1 MSFWPGE
8 KLRYAETH
16 FKFKLPWS
24 LLYKPWP
31 EIIFDAPFQFVPG
44 VEPTLWIVVRDADR
58 FPTTLK
64 TAEILLKHTVNKDF
78 NYAFDNATGNARQQ
92 DIAISRDLNLDVH
105 EQMQFIPFP
114 LGEVP
119 AGTYE
124 AHCKLTVEREG
135 KTQTFERWNLPRLK
149 QVPIRFKVLN
159 EFPPTAPGYVAGEMH
174 CHTHYSADH
183 VEYGATPAVLQQAA
197 KAVGLDF
204 VSCTDHAY
212 DFAFTQE
219 DYTKEAESPVPR
231 FQKLREEIAA
241 LPRENEKGERM
252 PLLLAGEEVSAGNSK
267 GENVHM
273 TVLAPDG
280 YLPGLGDCG
289 RYWLENRPTRS
300 IKQILND
307 TEAHCFAA
315 HPFQQMGLL
324 EKFVFRRGYWKPED
338 LNIANKSAEKN
349 AKNFNNEN
357 ASKKH
362 SIRGIQFW
370 NGIRDEGFKLGREF
384 WIGELGKGNYL
395 LPIGG
400 NDAHGDLNDTTAV
413 DLPLLSLK
421 HSRAHIF
428 GNVRTV
434 VKLDDNHTRRESRPT
449 ELGMTEPNGWD
460 LSEAKVQRR
469 KTKDEREACH
479 PEQSFSTNGRESI
492 QFHPKDPEQLDERRK
507 TKDER
512 EACHPELLDERR
524 KTKDERE
531 TCHPEPSFST
541 NGRESIQFH
550 LKDPVTLNEAFSGD
564 NCYITDGP
572 ALWWERDRNGITFH
586 ARSNKETGGGFR
598 YIRIYGRRMLSN
610 GKLAPNEEIVLGS
623 LIAAPDHA
631 DIPVAP
637 FDFAYVRAECET
649 ATGKFALT
657 SAAQLLDQR
666 FKKTL

>member
-1 MSFWPGE
+1 MSFLPGE

-44 VEPTLWIVVRDADR
+44 VEPMLWIVVRDADR
-58 FPTTLK
+58 FPTTIK
-64 TAEILLKHTVNKDF
+64 TVEIRLSNVIPAGTLLESNATENAARQPDVVINKD
-78 NYAFDNATGNARQQ
+78 
-92 DIAISRDLNLDVH
+92 LNTEVQ
-105 EQMQFIPFP
+105 EQMRFIPLA
-114 LGEVP
+114 LGKIP

-124 AHCKLTVEREG
+124 AHCKLTVERKG

-149 QVPIRFKVLN
+149 PVPLRFKVLS
-159 EFPPTAPGYVAGEMH
+159 EALPIAPGYAAGEMH

-183 VEYGATPAVLQQAA
+183 VEYGATPEVLQQAA

-219 DYTKEAESPVPR
+219 DFTKEADSPVPR

-241 LPRENEKGERM
+241 LPTTDENGNRL
-252 PLLLAGEEVSAGNSK
+252 PLMIAGEEVSAGNSK

-273 TVLAPDG
+273 TVLGPEG

-300 IKQILND
+300 IKQILNM

-338 LNIANKSAEKN
+338 LNLSG
-349 AKNFNNEN
+349 
-357 ASKKH
+357 KH
-362 SIRGIQFW
+362 AIRGIQFW

-384 WIGELGKGNYL
+384 WINELGKGNYL

-400 NDAHGDLNDTTAV
+400 NDAHGDLNSMTAV
-413 DLPLLSLK
+413 NLPLISLK
-421 HSRAHIF
+421 HTRAHTF

-434 VKLDDNHTRRESRPT
+434 VKLDDNCIRRESRPT
-449 ELGMTEPNGWD
+449 QLGMTEPNSWD

-469 KTKDEREACH
+469 
-479 PEQSFSTNGRESI
+479 
-492 QFHPKDPEQLDERRK
+492 
-507 TKDER
+507 
-512 EACHPELLDERR
+512 
-524 KTKDERE
+524 E
-531 TCHPEPSFST
+531 TLAS
-541 NGRESIQFH
+541 
-550 LKDPVTLNEAFSGD
+550 LNAAFSGD
-564 NCYITDGP
+564 NCYVTDGP
-572 ALWWERDRNGITFH
+572 ALWWERSDKEKSKEITFH
-586 ARSNKETGGGFR
+586 ARSNKEMGGGFR
-598 YIRIYGRRMLSN
+598 YIRIYGRRELPN
-610 GKLAPNEEIVLGS
+610 GKLAVEEEIMLGS

-631 DIPVAP
+631 DIPVAT
-637 FDFAYVRAECET
+637 FGFAYVRAECET
-649 ATGKFALT
+649 ATGRFALT
-657 SAAQLLDQR
+657 SAARVQQ
-666 FKKTL
+666 

>member
-44 VEPTLWIVVRDADR
+44 VEPYLWIVVRDADR
-58 FPTTLK
+58 FPATIK
-64 TAEILLKHTVNKDF
+64 SAEIVLKARTQ
-78 NYAFDNATGNARQQ
+78 NAQQ
-92 DIAISRDLNLDVH
+92 DALLLQDAQQTQDVPQPDIIICKELNIEVR
-105 EQMQFIPFP
+105 EQMRFIPLA
-114 LGEVP
+114 LGKIP
-119 AGTYE
+119 TGTYE

-135 KTQTFERWNLPRLK
+135 KSQTFERWNLPRLK
-149 QVPIRFKVLN
+149 PVPLRFKVLN
-159 EFPPTAPGYVAGEMH
+159 EKPPIAPGYAAGEMH

-183 VEYGATPAVLQQAA
+183 VEYGATPEVLQLAA

-204 VSCTDHAY
+204 VNCTDHAY

-219 DYTKEAESPVPR
+219 DYTKEADSPVPR

-241 LPRENEKGERM
+241 LPVKDENGNDM
-252 PLLLAGEEVSAGNSK
+252 PLMLAGEEVSAGNSK

-273 TVLAPDG
+273 TVLAPEG

-300 IKQILND
+300 IKQILNM

-315 HPFQQMGLL
+315 HPFQQMGML

-338 LNIANKSAEKN
+338 LQLKN
-349 AKNFNNEN
+349 
-357 ASKKH
+357 KH
-362 SIRGIQFW
+362 SIRGLQFW

-384 WIGELGKGNYL
+384 WINELGKGNYL

-400 NDAHGDLNDTTAV
+400 NDAHGDLNSMTAV
-413 DLPLLSLK
+413 DLPLISLK
-421 HSRAHIF
+421 HTRAHTF

-434 VKLDDNHTRRESRPT
+434 IKIDERRETRDESGPT
-449 ELGMTEPNGWD
+449 TM
-460 LSEAKVQRR
+460 
-469 KTKDEREACH
+469 CH
-479 PEQSFSTNGRESI
+479 PEQSEGSS
-492 QFHPKDPEQLDERRK
+492 KVSL
-507 TKDER
+507 
-512 EACHPELLDERR
+512 
-524 KTKDERE
+524 
-531 TCHPEPSFST
+531 
-541 NGRESIQFH
+541 
-550 LKDPVTLNEAFSGD
+550 TLADINAAFAAD

-572 ALWWERDRNGITFH
+572 ALWWERDDNGITFH

-598 YIRIYGRRMLSN
+598 YVRIYGRRIQPN
-610 GKLAPNEEIVLGS
+610 GKLAPEEEVMIGS
-623 LIAAPDHA
+623 QVATPDHA
-631 DIPVAP
+631 DIPVATLG
-637 FDFAYVRAECET
+637 FAYVRAECET

-657 SAAQLLDQR
+657 SAAQLL
-666 FKKTL
+666 

>member
-44 VEPTLWIVVRDADR
+44 IEPYLWIVVRDADH
-58 FPTTLK
+58 FPTTIK
-64 TAEILLKHTVNKDF
+64 SAEIVLK
-78 NYAFDNATGNARQQ
+78 ARAQEAQQ
-92 DIAISRDLNLDVH
+92 DALLLQDAPQPDIVICKDLNIEVR
-105 EQMQFIPFP
+105 EQVRFIPLA
-114 LGEVP
+114 LGKIP
-119 AGTYE
+119 TGTYE

-135 KTQTFERWNLPRLK
+135 KSQTFERWNLPRLK
-149 QVPIRFKVLN
+149 HVPLRFKVLN
-159 EFPPTAPGYVAGEMH
+159 EMPPIAPGYAAGEMH

-183 VEYGATPAVLQQAA
+183 VEYGATPEVMQLAA

-219 DYTKEAESPVPR
+219 DYTKEADSPVPR

-241 LPRENEKGERM
+241 LPKKDENGNDM
-252 PLLLAGEEVSAGNSK
+252 PLMLAGEEVSAGNSK

-273 TVLAPDG
+273 TVLAPEG

-300 IKQILND
+300 IKQILNM

-315 HPFQQMGLL
+315 HPFQQMGML

-338 LNIANKSAEKN
+338 LQQKN
-349 AKNFNNEN
+349 
-357 ASKKH
+357 KH
-362 SIRGIQFW
+362 SIRGLQFW

-384 WIGELGKGNYL
+384 WINELGKGNYL

-400 NDAHGDLNDTTAV
+400 NDAHGDLNSMTAV
-413 DLPLLSLK
+413 DLPLISLK
-421 HSRAHIF
+421 HTRAHTF

-434 VKLDDNHTRRESRPT
+434 IK
-449 ELGMTEPNGWD
+449 
-460 LSEAKVQRR
+460 
-469 KTKDEREACH
+469 
-479 PEQSFSTNGRESI
+479 I
-492 QFHPKDPEQLDERRK
+492 DERRE
-507 TKDER
+507 TRDESG
-512 EACHPELLDERR
+512 A
-524 KTKDERE
+524 KQ
-531 TCHPEPSFST
+531 
-541 NGRESIQFH
+541 ESALSLAAI
-550 LKDPVTLNEAFSGD
+550 NAAFSGD

-572 ALWWERDRNGITFH
+572 ALWWVRDDNGITFH

-598 YIRIYGRRMLSN
+598 YVRIYGRRIQPN
-610 GKLAPNEEIVLGS
+610 GKLAPEEEVMIGS
-623 LIAAPDHA
+623 QVATPDHA
-631 DIPVAP
+631 DIPVATLG
-637 FDFAYVRAECET
+637 FAYVRAECET

-657 SAAQLLDQR
+657 SAAKLL
-666 FKKTL
+666 

>member
-1 MSFWPGE
+1 MSFLPGE

-44 VEPTLWIVVRDADR
+44 VEPMLWIVVRDADR
-58 FPTTLK
+58 FPTTIK
-64 TAEILLKHTVNKDF
+64 TVEIRLSNVIPAGTLLES
-78 NYAFDNATGNARQQ
+78 NATENAARQP
-92 DIAISRDLNLDVH
+92 DVVISKDLNTEVQ
-105 EQMQFIPFP
+105 EQMRFIPLA
-114 LGEVP
+114 LGKIP

-124 AHCKLTVEREG
+124 AHCKLTIERKG

-149 QVPIRFKVLN
+149 PVPLRFKVLS
-159 EFPPTAPGYVAGEMH
+159 EALPIAPGYAAGEMH

-183 VEYGATPAVLQQAA
+183 VEYGATPEVLQQAA

-219 DYTKEAESPVPR
+219 DFTKEANSPVPR

-241 LPRENEKGERM
+241 LPSTDENGNRL
-252 PLLLAGEEVSAGNSK
+252 PLMIAGEEVSAGNSK

-273 TVLAPDG
+273 TVLGPEG

-300 IKQILND
+300 IKQILNM

-338 LNIANKSAEKN
+338 LNLSG
-349 AKNFNNEN
+349 
-357 ASKKH
+357 KH
-362 SIRGIQFW
+362 AIRGIQFW

-384 WIGELGKGNYL
+384 WINELGKGNYL

-400 NDAHGDLNDTTAV
+400 NDAHGDLNSMTAV
-413 DLPLLSLK
+413 NLPLISLK
-421 HSRAHIF
+421 HTRAHTF

-434 VKLDDNHTRRESRPT
+434 VRI
-449 ELGMTEPNGWD
+449 
-460 LSEAKVQRR
+460 
-469 KTKDEREACH
+469 DER
-479 PEQSFSTNGRESI
+479 G
-492 QFHPKDPEQLDERRK
+492 
-507 TKDER
+507 
-512 EACHPELLDERR
+512 
-524 KTKDERE
+524 E
-531 TCHPEPSFST
+531 TLAS
-541 NGRESIQFH
+541 
-550 LKDPVTLNEAFSGD
+550 LNAAFSGD
-564 NCYITDGP
+564 NCYVTDGP
-572 ALWWERDRNGITFH
+572 ALWWERSDKEKSKEITFH
-586 ARSNKETGGGFR
+586 ARSNKEMGGGFR
-598 YIRIYGRRMLSN
+598 YIRIYGRRELPN
-610 GKLAPNEEIVLGS
+610 GKLAVEEEIMLGS

-631 DIPVAP
+631 DIPVAT
-637 FDFAYVRAECET
+637 FGFAYVRAECET
-649 ATGKFALT
+649 ATGRFALT
-657 SAAQLLDQR
+657 SAARVQQ
-666 FKKTL
+666 

>member
-44 VEPTLWIVVRDADR
+44 VEPYLWIVVRDADH
-58 FPTTLK
+58 FPTTIKSAEIVLK
-64 TAEILLKHTVNKDF
+64 TRAQD
-78 NYAFDNATGNARQQ
+78 AQQ
-92 DIAISRDLNLDVH
+92 DALQLQDALQTQDVPQPDIIICKELNIEVN
-105 EQMQFIPFP
+105 EQMKFIPLA
-114 LGEVP
+114 LGKIP
-119 AGTYE
+119 AGAYE
-124 AHCKLTVEREG
+124 AHCKLTVERNG
-135 KTQTFERWNLPRLK
+135 KSQTFERWNLPRLK
-149 QVPIRFKVLN
+149 HVPLRFKVLN
-159 EFPPTAPGYVAGEMH
+159 EMPPIAPGYAAGEMH

-183 VEYGATPAVLQQAA
+183 VEYGATPEVLQLAA

-219 DYTKEAESPVPR
+219 DYTKEADSPVPR

-241 LPRENEKGERM
+241 LPVKDENGNDM
-252 PLLLAGEEVSAGNSK
+252 PLMLASEEVSAGNSK

-273 TVLAPDG
+273 TVLAPEG

-300 IKQILND
+300 IKQILNM

-315 HPFQQMGLL
+315 HPFQQMGML

-338 LNIANKSAEKN
+338 LQLKN
-349 AKNFNNEN
+349 
-357 ASKKH
+357 KH
-362 SIRGIQFW
+362 SIRGLQFW

-384 WIGELGKGNYL
+384 WINELGKGNYL

-400 NDAHGDLNDTTAV
+400 NDAHGDLNSMTAV
-413 DLPLLSLK
+413 DLPLISLK
-421 HSRAHIF
+421 HTRAHTF

-434 VKLDDNHTRRESRPT
+434 IKIDERRETR
-449 ELGMTEPNGWD
+449 
-460 LSEAKVQRR
+460 
-469 KTKDEREACH
+469 DESGSTTMCH
-479 PEQSFSTNGRESI
+479 PEQSEGSS
-492 QFHPKDPEQLDERRK
+492 KVSL
-507 TKDER
+507 
-512 EACHPELLDERR
+512 
-524 KTKDERE
+524 
-531 TCHPEPSFST
+531 
-541 NGRESIQFH
+541 
-550 LKDPVTLNEAFSGD
+550 TLADINAAFAAD

-572 ALWWERDRNGITFH
+572 ALWWERDNNGITFH

-598 YIRIYGRRMLSN
+598 YVRIYGRRIQPN
-610 GKLAPNEEIVLGS
+610 GKLAPEEEVMIGS
-623 LIAAPDHA
+623 QVATPDHA
-631 DIPVAP
+631 DITVATLG
-637 FDFAYVRAECET
+637 FAYVRAECET

-657 SAAQLLDQR
+657 SAAKLL
-666 FKKTL
+666 

>member
-1 MSFWPGE
+1 MIFLPGE

-31 EIIFDAPFQFVPG
+31 EIIFDSPFQFVPG

-64 TAEILLKHTVNKDF
+64 TAEIVLKRTAERDGMYFENAQDLNSAKQQDL
-78 NYAFDNATGNARQQ
+78 DNASQS
-92 DIAISRDLNLDVH
+92 DIVISKDLSLDVH

-114 LGEVP
+114 LGEIP

-124 AHCKLTVEREG
+124 AYCKLTVERDG
-135 KTQTFERWNLPRLK
+135 KMQTFERWNLPRLK
-149 QVPIRFKVLN
+149 QAPLRFKVLN
-159 EFPPTAPGYVAGEMH
+159 EFPPIAPGYVAGEMH

-183 VEYGATPAVLQQAA
+183 VEYGATPEVLQQAA

-241 LPRENEKGERM
+241 LPSKDESGKPM

-267 GENVHM
+267 GENVHV

-307 TEAHCFAA
+307 TDAHCFAA

-338 LNIANKSAEKN
+338 LNIANKSTKKN
-349 AKNFNNEN
+349 HA
-357 ASKKH
+357 
-362 SIRGIQFW
+362 IRGLQFW
-370 NGIRDEGFKLGREF
+370 NGSRDEGFKLGREF
-384 WIGELGKGNYL
+384 WINELGKGNYL

-400 NDAHGDLNDTTAV
+400 NDAHGDLNDMTAV

-421 HSRAHIF
+421 HTRAHIF

-434 VKLDDNHTRRESRPT
+434 IRVGSWKLEVGSDAKQESPLMRHPRPT
-449 ELGMTEPNGWD
+449 GG
-460 LSEAKVQRR
+460 
-469 KTKDEREACH
+469 
-479 PEQSFSTNGRESI
+479 
-492 QFHPKDPEQLDERRK
+492 DPHNDSVTPPQV
-507 TKDER
+507 
-512 EACHPELLDERR
+512 PELAEGLGHLTHSLSLDVI
-524 KTKDERE
+524 
-531 TCHPEPSFST
+531 
-541 NGRESIQFH
+541 NA
-550 LKDPVTLNEAFSGD
+550 AFAAD

-586 ARSNKETGGGFR
+586 ARSNRDTGGGFR

-610 GKLAPNEEIVLGS
+610 GKLAPDEEVLIGS
-623 LIAAPDHA
+623 LVAAPDHA
-631 DIPVAP
+631 DIPVAT

>member
-44 VEPTLWIVVRDADR
+44 VEPYLWIVVRDADH
-58 FPTTLK
+58 FPTTIKNAEIVLK
-64 TAEILLKHTVNKDF
+64 TRTK
-78 NYAFDNATGNARQQ
+78 NAQQ
-92 DIAISRDLNLDVH
+92 DALLLQDAQQTQDVPQPDIIICKELNIEVR
-105 EQMQFIPFP
+105 EQMRFIPLA
-114 LGEVP
+114 LGKIP

-135 KTQTFERWNLPRLK
+135 KSQTFERWNLPRLK
-149 QVPIRFKVLN
+149 PVPLRFKVLN
-159 EFPPTAPGYVAGEMH
+159 ETPPIAPGYAAGEMH

-183 VEYGATPAVLQQAA
+183 VEYGATPEVLQLAA

-204 VSCTDHAY
+204 VNCTDHAY

-219 DYTKEAESPVPR
+219 DYTKEADSPVPR

-241 LPRENEKGERM
+241 LPKKDENGNDM
-252 PLLLAGEEVSAGNSK
+252 PLMLAGEEVSAGNSK

-273 TVLAPDG
+273 TVLAPEG

-300 IKQILND
+300 IKQILNM

-315 HPFQQMGLL
+315 HPFQQMGML

-338 LNIANKSAEKN
+338 LQLKN
-349 AKNFNNEN
+349 
-357 ASKKH
+357 KH
-362 SIRGIQFW
+362 SIRGLQFW

-384 WIGELGKGNYL
+384 WINELGKGNYL

-400 NDAHGDLNDTTAV
+400 NDAHGDLNSMTAV
-413 DLPLLSLK
+413 DLPLISLK
-421 HSRAHIF
+421 HTRAHTF

-434 VKLDDNHTRRESRPT
+434 VKIMSPT
-449 ELGMTEPNGWD
+449 GNPI
-460 LSEAKVQRR
+460 LSFPAPTGNLPTQPPLSL
-469 KTKDEREACH
+469 AAI
-479 PEQSFSTNGRESI
+479 N
-492 QFHPKDPEQLDERRK
+492 
-507 TKDER
+507 
-512 EACHPELLDERR
+512 A
-524 KTKDERE
+524 
-531 TCHPEPSFST
+531 
-541 NGRESIQFH
+541 
-550 LKDPVTLNEAFSGD
+550 AFAAD

-572 ALWWERDRNGITFH
+572 ALWWERDDNGITFH

-598 YIRIYGRRMLSN
+598 YVRIYGRRIQPN
-610 GKLAPNEEIVLGS
+610 GKLAPEEEVMIGS
-623 LIAAPDHA
+623 QVATPDHA
-631 DIPVAP
+631 DISVATLG
-637 FDFAYVRAECET
+637 FAYVRAECET
-649 ATGKFALT
+649 ATGKYALT
-657 SAAQLLDQR
+657 SAAQLL
-666 FKKTL
+666 

>member
-1 MSFWPGE
+1 MSFLPGE

-44 VEPTLWIVVRDADR
+44 VEPTLWIVVRDADH

-64 TAEILLKHTVNKDF
+64 TAEIQLKRID
-78 NYAFDNATGNARQQ
+78 DNAWGNALENVPGNASENAAGNAPGSAPQP
-92 DIAISRDLNLDVH
+92 DISICKDLNFDVH
-105 EQMQFIPFP
+105 EQMRFIPLA
-114 LGEVP
+114 LGKIP

-124 AHCKLTVEREG
+124 VFCKLTVERDG

-149 QVPIRFKVLN
+149 PVPLRFKVLK
-159 EFPPTAPGYVAGEMH
+159 EIPPIAPGYAAGEMH

-183 VEYGATPAVLQQAA
+183 VEYGATPEVLQQAA

-204 VSCTDHAY
+204 VNCTDHAY

-219 DYTKEAESPVPR
+219 DYTKEAASPVPR

-241 LPRENEKGERM
+241 LPTTDENGNIM
-252 PLLLAGEEVSAGNSK
+252 PFMIAGEEVSAGNSK

-273 TVLAPDG
+273 TVLGPEG

-300 IKQILND
+300 IKQILNM

-338 LNIANKSAEKN
+338 LNIKGKRP
-349 AKNFNNEN
+349 
-357 ASKKH
+357 
-362 SIRGIQFW
+362 IRGLQFW

-384 WIGELGKGNYL
+384 WINELGKGNYL

-400 NDAHGDLNDTTAV
+400 NDAHGDLNGMTAV
-413 DLPLLSLK
+413 SLPLFSLK
-421 HSRAHIF
+421 HTRAHTF
-428 GNVRTV
+428 GKVRTV
-434 VKLDDNHTRRESRPT
+434 VKIEKEISA
-449 ELGMTEPNGWD
+449 
-460 LSEAKVQRR
+460 S
-469 KTKDEREACH
+469 
-479 PEQSFSTNGRESI
+479 
-492 QFHPKDPEQLDERRK
+492 
-507 TKDER
+507 
-512 EACHPELLDERR
+512 
-524 KTKDERE
+524 
-531 TCHPEPSFST
+531 
-541 NGRESIQFH
+541 
-550 LKDPVTLNEAFSGD
+550 LNSAFAGD

-572 ALWWERDRNGITFH
+572 ALWWERNDKETGKEITFH
-586 ARSNKETGGGFR
+586 ARSNKEMGGGFR
-598 YIRIYGRRMLSN
+598 YIRIYGRRELPN
-610 GKLAPNEEIVLGS
+610 GTLALEEEVMLGS
-623 LIAAPDHA
+623 LVAAPDHA
-631 DIPVAP
+631 DIPVAT
-637 FDFAYVRAECET
+637 FGFAYVRAECET

-657 SAAQLLDQR
+657 SAAQLL
-666 FKKTL
+666 

>member
-31 EIIFDAPFQFVPG
+31 EIIFDAPFQFVPS
-44 VEPTLWIVVRDADR
+44 VEPYLWIVVRDADH
-58 FPTTLK
+58 FPTTIKNAEIVLK
-64 TAEILLKHTVNKDF
+64 TRTQ
-78 NYAFDNATGNARQQ
+78 NAQAPDLQLQ
-92 DIAISRDLNLDVH
+92 DAPQPDIVINRDLNIEVC
-105 EQMQFIPFP
+105 EQMKFIPLA
-114 LGEVP
+114 LGKIP

-135 KTQTFERWNLPRLK
+135 KSQTFERWNLSRLK
-149 QVPIRFKVLN
+149 PVPLRFKVLN
-159 EFPPTAPGYVAGEMH
+159 EMPPIAPGYAAGEMH

-183 VEYGATPAVLQQAA
+183 VEYGATPEVLQLAA

-204 VSCTDHAY
+204 VNCTDHAY

-219 DYTKEAESPVPR
+219 DYTKEADSPVPR

-241 LPRENEKGERM
+241 LPVKDENGGDM
-252 PLLLAGEEVSAGNSK
+252 PLMLAGEEVSAGNSK

-273 TVLAPDG
+273 TVLAPEG

-300 IKQILND
+300 IKQILSM

-338 LNIANKSAEKN
+338 LQLKN
-349 AKNFNNEN
+349 
-357 ASKKH
+357 KH
-362 SIRGIQFW
+362 SIRGLQFW

-384 WIGELGKGNYL
+384 WINELGKGNYL

-400 NDAHGDLNDTTAV
+400 NDAHGDLNSMTAV
-413 DLPLLSLK
+413 DLPLISLK
-421 HSRAHIF
+421 HTRAHTF

-434 VKLDDNHTRRESRPT
+434 IKLDES
-449 ELGMTEPNGWD
+449 G
-460 LSEAKVQRR
+460 AKQ
-469 KTKDEREACH
+469 KS
-479 PEQSFSTNGRESI
+479 P
-492 QFHPKDPEQLDERRK
+492 L
-507 TKDER
+507 
-512 EACHPELLDERR
+512 
-524 KTKDERE
+524 
-531 TCHPEPSFST
+531 
-541 NGRESIQFH
+541 
-550 LKDPVTLNEAFSGD
+550 TLAAINAAFAAD

-572 ALWWERDRNGITFH
+572 ALWWERDNNGITFH
-586 ARSNKETGGGFR
+586 ARSYKETGGGFR
-598 YIRIYGRRMLSN
+598 YVRIYGRRIQNN
-610 GKLAPNEEIVLGS
+610 GKLAPEEEVMIGS
-623 LIAAPDHA
+623 QVATPDHA
-631 DIPVAP
+631 DIPVATLG
-637 FDFAYVRAECET
+637 FAYVRAECET

-657 SAAQLLDQR
+657 SAAQLL
-666 FKKTL
+666 

>member
-31 EIIFDAPFQFVPG
+31 EIIFDAPFQFVPS
-44 VEPTLWIVVRDADR
+44 VEPYLWIVVRDADH
-58 FPTTLK
+58 FPTTIKNAEIVLK
-64 TAEILLKHTVNKDF
+64 TRTQ
-78 NYAFDNATGNARQQ
+78 NAQAPDLQLQ
-92 DIAISRDLNLDVH
+92 DAPQPDIVINRDLNIEVC
-105 EQMQFIPFP
+105 EQMKFIPLA
-114 LGEVP
+114 LGKIP

-135 KTQTFERWNLPRLK
+135 KSQTFERWNLSRLK
-149 QVPIRFKVLN
+149 PVPLRFKVLK
-159 EFPPTAPGYVAGEMH
+159 EMPPIAPGYAAGEMH

-183 VEYGATPAVLQQAA
+183 VEYGATPEVLQLAA

-204 VSCTDHAY
+204 VNCTDHAY

-219 DYTKEAESPVPR
+219 DYTKEADSPVPR

-241 LPRENEKGERM
+241 LPVKDENGGDM
-252 PLLLAGEEVSAGNSK
+252 PLMLAGEEVSAGNSK

-273 TVLAPDG
+273 TVLAPEG

-300 IKQILND
+300 IKQILNM

-338 LNIANKSAEKN
+338 LQLKN
-349 AKNFNNEN
+349 
-357 ASKKH
+357 KH
-362 SIRGIQFW
+362 SIRGLQFW

-384 WIGELGKGNYL
+384 WINELGKGNYL

-400 NDAHGDLNDTTAV
+400 NDAHGDLNSMTAV
-413 DLPLLSLK
+413 DLPLISLK
-421 HSRAHIF
+421 HTRAHTF

-434 VKLDDNHTRRESRPT
+434 IK
-449 ELGMTEPNGWD
+449 
-460 LSEAKVQRR
+460 
-469 KTKDEREACH
+469 
-479 PEQSFSTNGRESI
+479 
-492 QFHPKDPEQLDERRK
+492 LDERGAK
-507 TKDER
+507 QKS
-512 EACHPELLDERR
+512 PL
-524 KTKDERE
+524 
-531 TCHPEPSFST
+531 
-541 NGRESIQFH
+541 
-550 LKDPVTLNEAFSGD
+550 TLATINTAFTAD

-572 ALWWERDRNGITFH
+572 ALWWERDNNGITFH

-598 YIRIYGRRMLSN
+598 YVRIYGRRIQNN
-610 GKLAPNEEIVLGS
+610 GKFAPEEEVMIGS
-623 LIAAPDHA
+623 QVATPDHA
-631 DIPVAP
+631 DIPVATLG
-637 FDFAYVRAECET
+637 FAYVRAECET

-657 SAAQLLDQR
+657 SAAQLL
-666 FKKTL
+666 

>member
-44 VEPTLWIVVRDADR
+44 IEPYLWIVVRDADH
-58 FPTTLK
+58 FPTTIK
-64 TAEILLKHTVNKDF
+64 SAEIVLKARTQ
-78 NYAFDNATGNARQQ
+78 NAQALDLQLQ
-92 DIAISRDLNLDVH
+92 DAPQPDIVICKDLNIEVN
-105 EQMQFIPFP
+105 EQMKFIPLA
-114 LGEVP
+114 LGKIP
-119 AGTYE
+119 AGLYE

-135 KTQTFERWNLPRLK
+135 KSQTFERWNLPRLK
-149 QVPIRFKVLN
+149 HVPLRFKVLN
-159 EFPPTAPGYVAGEMH
+159 EMPPIAPGYAAGEMH

-183 VEYGATPAVLQQAA
+183 VEYGATPEVLQLAA

-204 VSCTDHAY
+204 VNCTDHAY

-219 DYTKEAESPVPR
+219 DYTKEADSPVPR

-241 LPRENEKGERM
+241 LPVKDENGGDM
-252 PLLLAGEEVSAGNSK
+252 PLMLAGEEVSAGNSK

-273 TVLAPDG
+273 TVLAPEG

-300 IKQILND
+300 IKQILNM

-315 HPFQQMGLL
+315 HPFQQMGML

-338 LNIANKSAEKN
+338 LQLKN
-349 AKNFNNEN
+349 
-357 ASKKH
+357 KH
-362 SIRGIQFW
+362 SIRGLQFW

-384 WIGELGKGNYL
+384 WINELGKGNYL

-400 NDAHGDLNDTTAV
+400 NDAHGDLNSMTAV
-413 DLPLLSLK
+413 DLPLISLK
-421 HSRAHIF
+421 HTRAHTF

-434 VKLDDNHTRRESRPT
+434 IKIDERRETR
-449 ELGMTEPNGWD
+449 
-460 LSEAKVQRR
+460 
-469 KTKDEREACH
+469 DESGSTTMCH
-479 PEQSFSTNGRESI
+479 PEQSEGSS
-492 QFHPKDPEQLDERRK
+492 KVSL
-507 TKDER
+507 
-512 EACHPELLDERR
+512 
-524 KTKDERE
+524 
-531 TCHPEPSFST
+531 
-541 NGRESIQFH
+541 
-550 LKDPVTLNEAFSGD
+550 TLADINAAFAAD

-572 ALWWERDRNGITFH
+572 ALWWERDNNGITFH

-598 YIRIYGRRMLSN
+598 YVRIYGRRIQPN
-610 GKLAPNEEIVLGS
+610 GKLAPEEEVMIGS
-623 LIAAPDHA
+623 LIATPDHA
-631 DIPVAP
+631 DITVATLG
-637 FDFAYVRAECET
+637 FAYVRAECET

-657 SAAQLLDQR
+657 SAAKLL
-666 FKKTL
+666 